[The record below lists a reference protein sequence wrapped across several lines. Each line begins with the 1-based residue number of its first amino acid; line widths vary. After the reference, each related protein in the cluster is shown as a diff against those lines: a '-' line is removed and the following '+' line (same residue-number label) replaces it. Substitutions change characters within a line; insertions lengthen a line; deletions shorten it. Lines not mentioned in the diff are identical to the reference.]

1 MLRAALYTADP
12 WDSALVEIRVR
23 RPAKLAGVEILQGYR
38 GGKIDH
44 TLVDQVDLV
53 IIQRDFPRFSGSSEL
68 IQTAQS
74 MHKPVVYEA
83 DDWLFDVPEWN
94 IQHAAYKKS
103 LNGMLWTVIQADR
116 VITCNP
122 LLAEKLAMF
131 NPKVSIFENYLVDEL
146 WPLRPPALGKN
157 GPLTIG
163 FMGSQTHQEDVRWIE
178 PVLNEVLDKYAGK
191 VNLVLWGCKP
201 SDDLLGRPDVHWHD
215 LQFHIYSEFAGYFSQ
230 QACDIFVAPL
240 TANEFNRA
248 KSPLKYFEYSALGIP
263 GVYSQIDP
271 YEHVITD
278 GENGLLA
285 ASKQDWFDKL
295 EKLILSPDLRYMLA
309 VEAQLRIRRDWLL
322 RDHYP
327 DWMKAISDPWPT
339 PRPNLGLAQ
348 SVISHITQKT
358 QQQVWEMDAKI
369 GELSQEVVDLRN
381 HLDGVLASRTWKLA
395 LKFQKLIDLVRRRK

>member
-23 RPAKLAGVEILQGYR
+23 RPAKFAGVEILQGCR

-44 TLVDQVDLV
+44 SLVDQVDLV
-53 IIQRDFPRFSGSSEL
+53 IIQRDFPRFPGSSEL
-68 IQTAQS
+68 VQTAQS
-74 MHKPVVYEA
+74 MHKPVVYET

-94 IQHAAYKKS
+94 IQHAAYKNS

-122 LLAEKLAMF
+122 LLAEKLALF

-146 WPLRPPALGKN
+146 WPLRPPALGKD

-178 PVLNEVLDKYAGK
+178 PVLKEVLDKYAGK
-191 VNLVLWGCKP
+191 VNFVLWGCKP
-201 SDDLLGRPDVHWHD
+201 SDDLLGRPDVIWHD
-215 LQFHIYSEFAGYFSQ
+215 LQFQIYAEFAGYFSQ

-248 KSPLKYFEYSALGIP
+248 KSPLKYFEYSALGVT

-271 YEHVITD
+271 YVHVITD

-285 ASKQDWFDKL
+285 ASQQDWFDQL
-295 EKLILSPDLRYMLA
+295 EKLILSPHLRYMQA
-309 VEAQLRIRRDWLL
+309 VEAQLRVRRDWLL
-322 RDHYP
+322 RDHHP
-327 DWMKAISDPWPT
+327 DWLKAISGPWPT

-348 SVISHITQKT
+348 LVISHITQKT
-358 QQQVWEMDAKI
+358 QRQVWEMDAKI

-395 LKFQKLIDLVRRRK
+395 LTFQRIIDLVRRRK